1 MLKHRNEWYEW
12 NSNGV
17 SIKHMFLYHII
28 FMSWQFTGK
37 KKAQNPV
44 THTQFIHWFP
54 EGSLVH
60 QQIAVVLSWSGSGE
74 SRDLGLGIDSRCSQD
89 VFTALLMWRE
99 THGTENTTQRYDRK
113 DDKHQN
119 LIAAKIG
126 RSRTG
131 SSILDERRSADLH
144 GPRQKWFGFWSS
156 MTLMVIY
163 WRRLLYDAVGDD
175 VRLLGW

>member
-113 DDKHQN
+113 DDKHHLLSLTPDLVRTRSTWTVVDRQETKN
-119 LIAAKIG
+119 NREVEGFSTASPLCDHWSTKI
-126 RSRTG
+126 
-131 SSILDERRSADLH
+131 
-144 GPRQKWFGFWSS
+144 
-156 MTLMVIY
+156 
-163 WRRLLYDAVGDD
+163 
-175 VRLLGW
+175 